1 MLQKLLR
8 KSREDINSLLLNYEV
23 DYSLS
28 FLDSYTEEPVIEEEM
43 PEVTIEY
50 DVTRVPPWI
59 FNRGFTADTL
69 LDWEC
74 GADFD
79 GGLVIPV
86 HDLNNRSVGIITRRL
101 NLTPK
106 YLYSKG
112 LRKSRILFGAQK
124 IQRCEFVC
132 VTEGSLDAIWLQQ
145 NGFPAVSL
153 LGASMSKYQEDL
165 LLQLPTSEIVLCLD
179 NDEAGKIGMSK
190 ALTTL
195 SNRCRVSRISLPG
208 GYKDVQDIRDTTVLK
223 ETVKQRT
230 YW

>member
-1 MLQKLLR
+1 M
-8 KSREDINSLLLNYEV
+8 SEI
-23 DYSLS
+23 
-28 FLDSYTEEPVIEEEM
+28 
-43 PEVTIEY
+43 TIEY
-50 DVTRVPPWI
+50 DRTRVPPWR
-59 FNRGFTADTL
+59 FNRGFTSETL
-69 LDWEC
+69 LEWQC

-79 GGLVIPV
+79 GGLVIPAY
-86 HDLNNRSVGIITRRL
+86 DLTNRLVATITRRV

-112 LRKSRILFGAQK
+112 LRKSRILFGAHK
-124 IQRCEFVC
+124 IQKSDFICI
-132 VTEGSLDAIWLQQ
+132 TEGSLDAIWLQQ

-153 LGASMSKYQEDL
+153 LGASISKYQEDL
-165 LLQLPTSEIVLCLD
+165 LLQLPTDELVLCLD
-179 NDEAGKIGMSK
+179 NDEAGKIGVSK

-208 GYKDVQDIRDTTVLK
+208 GYKDVQDIRDITVLK